1 MAGAIIGGAI
11 GGLGSI
17 ASGKAQADAMTH
29 AADLQAASNDKAL
42 AFSKERYGQL
52 KSNEAPYQRA
62 GVAATGGIGD
72 LLNRA
77 AVAKGYGAPMAPQQV
92 LLQAPDGSTRAFP
105 ADQAQHFI
113 QLGAKPVQT
122 S

>member
-11 GGLGSI
+11 GGLGSF

-29 AADLQAASNDKAL
+29 AADLQSASNQKAL
-42 AFSKERYGQL
+42 DFAKQRYGQL
-52 KSNEAPYQRA
+52 QQNEAPYQRA
-62 GVAATGGIGD
+62 GASAAGGIGD

-92 LLQAPDGSTRAFP
+92 LLQAPDGSTRSFP
-105 ADQAQHFI
+105 QDQAQHYI
-113 QLGAKPVQT
+113 SLGAKPVQQT
-122 S
+122 

>member
-17 ASGKAQADAMTH
+17 AGGKAQADA
-29 AADLQAASNDKAL
+29 AKYSADQQSKANQQALDFAKS
-42 AFSKERYGQL
+42 RYATSQQ
-52 KSNEAPYQRA
+52 NQAPYQRA

-113 QLGAKPVQT
+113 GLGAKPVQT
-122 S
+122 